1 MATLFH
7 CMKPVGNSSKKHH
20 WEDWQFYDLKADLI
34 PEATGVPV
42 FEGHNQTSLPTSCGG
57 NSFALSSG
65 WGTDALCLG
74 SALRGQAQSRVSGEW
89 LGNPQGVEKVP
100 VSSVGNGPCTL
111 LMLCGPSVADLDCDR
126 L

>member
-1 MATLFH
+1 
-7 CMKPVGNSSKKHH
+7 MKPVDNSSKKYH
-20 WEDWQFYDLKADLI
+20 WENWQFYDLQVDLI

-42 FEGHNQTSLPTSCGG
+42 FEGHKQTSLSTSCGG

-74 SALRGQAQSRVSGEW
+74 SAFRGQAQSWVSGKW
-89 LGNPQGVEKVP
+89 LGNPRGVAEVP
-100 VSSVGNGPCTL
+100 VSSVRNGPCTL
-111 LMLCGPSVADLDCDR
+111 LMLRGPSVTDLDCDR